1 MEDNIN
7 ALLTQI
13 QAINL
18 KLDIIDPMSRQ
29 VNSMTSDVAELGNKF
44 ENVASLV
51 QNIQR
56 ESQSVRRDVSNVRE
70 EVGLAL
76 RKIQYLE
83 TDMKR
88 GNVVLYNFSP
98 QHRGRSLLE
107 DVVSALNAGIPNL
120 NLRLFDVRDAFRL
133 KSSMSVRPV
142 VIKFASVAGRDYV
155 LKSGFLLRRL
165 GLSISPDYTERELIA
180 RKKLKETLEDAKT
193 EGFVDVKLRGLKL
206 FIGNQVFM
214 YNYTSGLV
222 EEQKRNTAHDS
233 VNPPSRNQAEPPP
246 SQNSAHSAPPPVT
259 GMVGR
264 EIYSNMP
271 PEDDGS
277 LAYPSNARTR
287 SESSAT
293 VVSFSSATSG
303 MGDEDRNLVMS
314 LTETPAAG
322 GSQAIPA
329 LKQRNPAKRSN
340 AEIISPDNNE
350 PMRVNRPRPAEYSVR
365 VNSGDD
371 DAKRAI
377 VPKKLFRPRQQ
388 EPTMGNEAV

>member
-1 MEDNIN
+1 
-7 ALLTQI
+7 
-13 QAINL
+13 
-18 KLDIIDPMSRQ
+18 
-29 VNSMTSDVAELGNKF
+29 MTSDVAELGNKF

-222 EEQKRNTAHDS
+222 EEQKRNTAH
-233 VNPPSRNQAEPPP
+233 EPPDM
-246 SQNSAHSAPPPVT
+246 

-264 EIYSNMP
+264 EIYSNMS

-287 SESSAT
+287 SESSVT
-293 VVSFSSATSG
+293 ESSVVSFSSATSG
-303 MGDEDRNLVMS
+303 MGDEDLNLVMS
-314 LTETPAAG
+314 LTKTPAAG
-322 GSQAIPA
+322 GSQAISA

>member
-246 SQNSAHSAPPPVT
+246 PQNSSQWRHRQIRAWS
-259 GMVGR
+259 VGKS
-264 EIYSNMP
+264 I
-271 PEDDGS
+271 
-277 LAYPSNARTR
+277 
-287 SESSAT
+287 AT
-293 VVSFSSATSG
+293 CPLKTTVAWHIRLMLG
-303 MGDEDRNLVMS
+303 LDLNLR
-314 LTETPAAG
+314 
-322 GSQAIPA
+322 
-329 LKQRNPAKRSN
+329 QRLYLL
-340 AEIISPDNNE
+340 
-350 PMRVNRPRPAEYSVR
+350 VPRPLEW
-365 VNSGDD
+365 GT
-371 DAKRAI
+371 KI
-377 VPKKLFRPRQQ
+377 VIW
-388 EPTMGNEAV
+388 